1 MNLARGREYTATER
15 SIDVQVSRLRRLL
28 EQDPAQPVICRPS
41 GVWAMCSCRTVT
53 ANEESEQHVLPHA
66 LVLAAV
72 LVVYQFVSYATFYN
86 YLLAPTVKQISHLL
100 ANQVKLIFPVESNQ
114 LALSEDAEALV
125 YVATGSDIYT
135 QTEAE
140 QHGLNESKPY
150 TYLEESIS
158 RELGARPRSGSR
170 SGSLHHLD
178 PAAPGQQGVGAHPA
192 DRDRG

>member
-1 MNLARGREYTATER
+1 MKK
-15 SIDVQVSRLRRLL
+15 VSSMFSRML
-28 EQDPAQPVICRPS
+28 
-41 GVWAMCSCRTVT
+41 WF
-53 ANEESEQHVLPHA
+53 
-66 LVLAAV
+66 LAAV

-86 YLLAPTVKQISHLL
+86 YSLAPTVKQISHLL

-150 TYLEESIS
+150 TYLEEHQ
-158 RELGARPRSGSR
+158 PRAGGKTRVRVEIQDHYIIWIQPPQASQVWVR
-170 SGSLHHLD
+170 I
-178 PAAPGQQGVGAHPA
+178 P
-192 DRDRG
+192 